1 MLRRMNANSPSAAPD
16 AGPGDDLDDDDC
28 EAAVLTV
35 SIASESDGDRLD
47 KALAYIVPPGLG
59 LSRSR
64 LQALILEGAVSLEDP
79 AGGAPRTVTGYKGA
93 VKEGDR
99 YRVIPPPPTPAT
111 PAAENIPLT
120 VVYEDKW
127 LIVIDKPS
135 GMVVHPAPGAPSGTL
150 VNALLHHCKDLSGIG
165 GQARPGIV
173 HRIDKDTSGLLVV
186 AKTDAAHQGLSAQF
200 AAHDLERSY
209 LALVW
214 GAPEIA
220 DPRLRG
226 IEGMEAE
233 GGGVLRLETRIGR
246 HPVDR
251 KKQAVLKEGGRHA
264 ITRFR
269 TLERFGPP
277 EKPIAGLVECQLET
291 GRTHQIRVHLSHAG
305 HPLIGDQTYR
315 GARKAPRNVLS
326 EAARDGLD
334 DFARQALHAA
344 TLGFVHPI
352 TEEEMS
358 FDSDPP
364 ADMARLLEALRRS
377 G

>member
-1 MLRRMNANSPSAAPD
+1 MVLGMTENSSSAAPD
-16 AGPGDDLDDDDC
+16 QGPGDDFDDDDHGG
-28 EAAVLTV
+28 ATLTLT
-35 SIASESDGDRLD
+35 IASESDGDRLD

-64 LQALILEGAVSLEDP
+64 LQALILEGAVSLE
-79 AGGAPRTVTGYKGA
+79 APDGSARTVATYKGA
-93 VKEGDR
+93 VKEGER

-111 PAAENIPLT
+111 PVAEDIPLT

-127 LIVIDKPS
+127 LIVVDKPS
-135 GMVVHPAPGAPSGTL
+135 GMVVHPAPGAWTGTL
-150 VNALLHHCKDLSGIG
+150 VNALLHYCKDLSGIG

-209 LALVW
+209 LAIVW
-214 GAPEIA
+214 GAPEIS

-233 GGGVLRLETRIGR
+233 GSGILRLETQIGR
-246 HPVDR
+246 SPSDR
-251 KKQAVLKEGGRHA
+251 KKQAVLREGGRHA

-269 TLERFGPP
+269 TNERFGPA
-277 EKPIAGLVECQLET
+277 EKPIASLVECELET

-315 GARKAPRNVLS
+315 GARKAPQNVLS

-334 DFARQALHAA
+334 HFPRQALHAA
-344 TLGFVHPI
+344 TLGFIHPI
-352 TEEEMS
+352 TEEEMR
-358 FDSDPP
+358 FESDLP
-364 ADMARLLEALRRS
+364 ADMADLLAALR